1 MKRVSVFGLV
11 IVLVGLLVW
20 VLFFWQPNGTGH
32 KTLVQSTLDIAEA
45 PKGGDFVLT
54 SYRGPV
60 DLASLRGKVV
70 MLYFG
75 YTWCPDVCPTSLGL
89 LSVALEELT
98 PEEREQVQ
106 VLFISVDP
114 ERDTLQHLKEYGE
127 YFHPRV
133 LGVTGSHEEL
143 QKVAAMYGAA
153 YRHVAQESATDYV
166 VDHSADLY
174 AIDRQGSLDST
185 IRHGSQPEQ
194 ILAVLRRLLD
204 NK

>member
-1 MKRVSVFGLV
+1 MKKVSVFGLV
-11 IVLVGLLVW
+11 IVLAGLLIW
-20 VLFFWQPNGTGH
+20 VLFFWQPNGAGH
-32 KTLVQSTLDIAEA
+32 KTLVSPALDIAEA
-45 PKGGDFVLT
+45 PKGGDFVLD

-98 PEEREQVQ
+98 PAEQEQIQ

-114 ERDTLQHLKEYGE
+114 ERDTPQHLKEYGE

-133 LGVTGSHEEL
+133 LGVTGSHQEL
-143 QKVAAMYGAA
+143 RKVAAMYGAA

-174 AIDRQGSLDST
+174 AIDRQGGLDST